1 MILLESTY
9 PEAKNKALNNT
20 MIAEQNE
27 KWDQNIFFSC
37 SVFLQYYF
45 WDTLEKKTHIQPGKW
60 HDTGAVENPIYNTQI
75 NHFGCGTWVNWGTDY
90 PGPPTALDL

>member
-9 PEAKNKALNNT
+9 PEAKNKAINKT

-27 KWDQNIFFSC
+27 KWDQNVFFFFCISAIL
-37 SVFLQYYF
+37 FLRHIA
-45 WDTLEKKTHIQPGKW
+45 EKKNTHIQPAKW
-60 HDTGAVENPIYNTQI
+60 HDTGAVENPIYNIQI
-75 NHFGCGTWVNWGTDY
+75 NYFGCGTDY